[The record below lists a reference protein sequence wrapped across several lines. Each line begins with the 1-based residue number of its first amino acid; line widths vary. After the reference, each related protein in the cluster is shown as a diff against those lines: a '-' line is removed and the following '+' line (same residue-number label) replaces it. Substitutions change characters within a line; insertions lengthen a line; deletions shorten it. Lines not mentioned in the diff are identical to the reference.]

1 MSAPELAEPYPS
13 VCTDE
18 DTTDAARLPTE
29 QKLPA
34 PPAADRVGQP
44 YGSYRVPDY
53 ALERA
58 R

>member
-1 MSAPELAEPYPS
+1 M
-13 VCTDE
+13 CTDE

-34 PPAADRVGQP
+34 PPGADRVGQP